1 MPTKPWK
8 DLEGHYFRID
18 VGSTAAAA
26 MQGDPYTIYY
36 TTEGYIVLNGEM
48 MGRTIT
54 DDSSPIQVIDLSALD
69 PNTWYPVT
77 CILPEYLPTNVLTIK
92 HNLWGWAGPIPPWA
106 SHSSGF
112 YAFMRVTCNPSRWGA
127 NVEKSL
133 VTHNSSL
140 YVKGASPIFFKRTTT
155 SNVTDRN
162 QSCAIFYLRGGT
174 TYHGSI
180 QIGNDLEIEKQ
191 YLAPWAV
198 HPDGFTDKGTKET
211 YLPISDTSKLPAN
224 IPDVPARL
232 DTLESTVKTKADASA
247 VYDRATVDQKIAAT
261 DAKNAAHKAVFSW
274 INNGYKDAQLK
285 QWMKIG
291 TEDSWYIE
299 PYAANRPDTKVGDKV
314 TGIFP
319 ASDTKNLYILHFEI
333 IGLEKNSAG
342 KIIQGQLRVLSSYL
356 IPNGEAGYKRLDNM
370 EAAIG
375 NKVDATAYL
384 QKVDELE
391 KKDGQLNTAIGQQA
405 KRIDKVQDVGIVA
418 FTDLEASVTNI
429 QQASVSLNFA
439 ICYAEMQNVFVA
451 KTIQN
456 GVAKYYNNWPT
467 AEMYNKDGVA
477 RADKLYMRF
486 TNGTMVPYAYHPVM
500 RKLVAIPAGMTS
512 GTDSLENCIKKLEN
526 KHLALRKKIKK
537 PHLMVG
543 RCVPHGAFP
552 GSAYYVKHPY
562 PFKIDKY
569 KTPITFSEPVELYN
583 EETNSHKTATEVT
596 EEDVMNGYNRF
607 VPVSMA
613 SKIDGVNP
621 VIIVCNKQQI
631 SPGHWD
637 LSNYTI
643 YDTIPQSSYLHPFNL
658 NQYHQPC
665 KTSRL
670 VYCEEE
676 GGHFELRLLP
686 PRPLTLEEARL
697 IADGKIPCI
706 TQYYRRCA
714 GMDGRH
720 SVLYRPRGIVSHT
733 KVLTKVSGT
742 CTSRTFVVYRRVHHG
757 SRLVIAGRFRV
768 LNGKSVVLI

>member
-54 DDSSPIQVIDLSALD
+54 DDSSPIQVIDLAALD

-77 CILPEYLPTNVLTIK
+77 CILPEYLPTNVLTI
-92 HNLWGWAGPIPPWA
+92 HHALQGWDGPIPPWA
-106 SHSSGF
+106 NHRLGF
-112 YAFMRVTCNPSRWGA
+112 FAFMRVTCNPSDWGA
-127 NVEKSL
+127 NRGYV
-133 VTHNSSL
+133 VITHNL
-140 YVKGASPIFFKRTTT
+140 YNFTVNDLAPVRYKCMSTTRYT
-155 SNVTDRN
+155 ERSHSV
-162 QSCAIFYLRGGT
+162 AIFYLRGGT

-198 HPDGFTDKGTKET
+198 HPDGFTDKGSKET
-211 YLPISDTSKLPAN
+211 YLPISDMSKLPAN

-232 DTLESTVKTKADASA
+232 DTLESAVKTKANASA
-247 VYDRATVDQKIAAT
+247 VYDRATVDQKIT
-261 DAKNAAHKAVFSW
+261 DKANELSR
-274 INNGYKDAQLK
+274 A
-285 QWMKIG
+285 IG
-291 TEDSWYIE
+291 TKVESSAYI
-299 PYAANRPDTKVGDKV
+299 A
-314 TGIFP
+314 
-319 ASDTKNLYILHFEI
+319 
-333 IGLEKNSAG
+333 
-342 KIIQGQLRVLSSYL
+342 
-356 IPNGEAGYKRLDNM
+356 
-370 EAAIG
+370 
-375 NKVDATAYL
+375 
-384 QKVDELE
+384 KVDELE
-391 KKDGQLNTAIGQQA
+391 KKDGQLNTAIGHQA

-418 FTDLEASVTNI
+418 FTDLESSVTNI

-537 PHLMVG
+537 PYLMVG
-543 RCVPHGAFP
+543 RRVPYGAFP
-552 GSAYYVKHPY
+552 GSAYYVTHSY

-596 EEDVMNGYNRF
+596 EADAINGYDRF

-637 LSNYTI
+637 LSGYTI
-643 YDTIPQSSYLHPFNL
+643 SRDYTTTIYLD
-658 NQYHQPC
+658 QYHQPC
-665 KTSRL
+665 QTSRL
-670 VYCEEE
+670 IYYKEQ
-676 GGHFELRLLP
+676 GGCHFELRLLP

-697 IADGKIPCI
+697 IAEGKIPCI

-733 KVLTKVSGT
+733 KVLTKVSGL

-757 SRLVIAGRFRV
+757 RRLVIAGRFRV

>member
-54 DDSSPIQVIDLSALD
+54 DDSSPTQVIDLAALD

-77 CILPEYLPTNVLTIK
+77 CILQNSYQTNVLTIIRS
-92 HNLWGWAGPIPPWA
+92 LSDYDGQIPPWA
-106 SHSSGF
+106 EHKRGF
-112 YAFMRVTCNPSRWGA
+112 SAFMRVICNGSSWGSFPT
-127 NVEKSL
+127 NIDMVYNRSIFIKDR
-133 VTHNSSL
+133 T
-140 YVKGASPIFFKRTTT
+140 SPIVFGYLTDT
-155 SNVTDRN
+155 NVN
-162 QSCAIFYLRGGT
+162 QYGKNVAIFYLRGGT

-198 HPDGFTDKGTKET
+198 HPDGFTDKGSKET

-232 DTLESTVKTKADASA
+232 DTLESSVKTKANASA
-247 VYDRATVDQKIAAT
+247 VYDRATVDQKIT
-261 DAKNAAHKAVFSW
+261 DKA
-274 INNGYKDAQLK
+274 N
-285 QWMKIG
+285 
-291 TEDSWYIE
+291 E
-299 PYAANRPDTKVGDKV
+299 
-314 TGIFP
+314 
-319 ASDTKNLYILHFEI
+319 
-333 IGLEKNSAG
+333 
-342 KIIQGQLRVLSSYL
+342 LS
-356 IPNGEAGYKRLDNM
+356 R
-370 EAAIG
+370 AIG
-375 NKVDATAYL
+375 NKVDATTYL

-500 RKLVAIPAGMTS
+500 RKLVAIPAGVTS

-537 PHLMVG
+537 PYLMVG
-543 RCVPHGAFP
+543 RRVPYGAFP

-562 PFKIDKY
+562 PFKISAYDITSKL
-569 KTPITFSEPVELYN
+569 TFSEPVNLYN
-583 EETNSHKTATEVT
+583 EQTRSLITATEVT
-596 EEDVMNGYNRF
+596 LADVQNGYNRF

-613 SKIDGVNP
+613 TQIDGVNP
-621 VIIVCNKQQI
+621 VIIVCNKQQM
-631 SPGHWD
+631 SPDHWD

-643 YDTIPQSSYLHPFNL
+643 PLRLVNL

-665 KTSRL
+665 QTSRL

-676 GGHFELRLLP
+676 GGRFELRLLP
-686 PRPLTLEEARL
+686 PRPLTLEEARQ

-720 SVLYRPRGIVSHT
+720 SVLYRPRGIVSNT
-733 KVLTKVSGT
+733 KVLKKVSGM

>member
-54 DDSSPIQVIDLSALD
+54 DDSSPTQVIDLAALD

-77 CILPEYLPTNVLTIK
+77 CILPEKLPTNVLTIG
-92 HNLWGWAGPIPPWA
+92 HYLGQHGAPPPWA
-106 SHSSGF
+106 THTQGF
-112 YAFMRVTCNPSRWGA
+112 YAFMQLVCNPSDWGMNNGYA
-127 NVEKSL
+127 VIRHFRYNY
-133 VTHNSSL
+133 T
-140 YVKGASPIFFKRTTT
+140 YAYQRPIFYRGMSTTQHT
-155 SNVTDRN
+155 ERSHSV
-162 QSCAIFYLRGGT
+162 AIFYLRGGT

-198 HPDGFTDKGTKET
+198 HPDGFTDKGSKET
-211 YLPISDTSKLPAN
+211 YLPISDMSKLPSVIN
-224 IPDVPARL
+224 DVPARL
-232 DTLESTVKTKADASA
+232 DTLESAVKTKANASA

-291 TEDSWYIE
+291 TEDRWYIE

-314 TGIFP
+314 TGVFP

-342 KIIQGQLRVLSSYL
+342 KIIQGQLRVLSNYI

-375 NKVDATAYL
+375 TKVESSAYL

-451 KTIQN
+451 KTIEN

-500 RKLVAIPAGMTS
+500 RKLVAIPAGVTS
-512 GTDSLENCIKKLEN
+512 GTDSLENCIKKLEKKDGELSN
-526 KHLALRKKIKK
+526 AIGRKADASAVYDRATVDRLHQDVVKTSQLPEVYEQASLYGVLTVERTETLPAYAREVHVRQTGSMTLGISTDTASLSTSRGLYIYIEGHDGSVTLRT
-537 PHLMVG
+537 PAPVWYLDSG
-543 RCVPHGAFP
+543 GAIAQSKRFKMTFGAACCLTYRE
-552 GSAYYVKHPY
+552 GSFTLIPLSPV
-562 PFKIDKY
+562 
-569 KTPITFSEPVELYN
+569 PITP
-583 EETNSHKTATEVT
+583 A
-596 EEDVMNGYNRF
+596 
-607 VPVSMA
+607 
-613 SKIDGVNP
+613 
-621 VIIVCNKQQI
+621 
-631 SPGHWD
+631 
-637 LSNYTI
+637 
-643 YDTIPQSSYLHPFNL
+643 
-658 NQYHQPC
+658 
-665 KTSRL
+665 
-670 VYCEEE
+670 
-676 GGHFELRLLP
+676 
-686 PRPLTLEEARL
+686 
-697 IADGKIPCI
+697 
-706 TQYYRRCA
+706 
-714 GMDGRH
+714 
-720 SVLYRPRGIVSHT
+720 
-733 KVLTKVSGT
+733 
-742 CTSRTFVVYRRVHHG
+742 
-757 SRLVIAGRFRV
+757 
-768 LNGKSVVLI
+768 

>member
-54 DDSSPIQVIDLSALD
+54 DDSSPTQVIDLAELD

-77 CILPEYLPTNVLTIK
+77 CILPEYLPTNVLTI
-92 HNLWGWAGPIPPWA
+92 HHALQGWDGPIPPWA
-106 SHSSGF
+106 NHRLGF
-112 YAFMRVTCNPSRWGA
+112 FAFMRVTCNPSDWGA
-127 NVEKSL
+127 NQGYV
-133 VTHNSSL
+133 VITHNL
-140 YVKGASPIFFKRTTT
+140 YNFTVNDFAPVRYKCMSTTRYT
-155 SNVTDRN
+155 ERSHSV
-162 QSCAIFYLRGGT
+162 AIFYLRGGT

-198 HPDGFTDKGTKET
+198 HPDGFTDKGTGET

-247 VYDRATVDQKIAAT
+247 VYDRATVDQKIT
-261 DAKNAAHKAVFSW
+261 DKA
-274 INNGYKDAQLK
+274 N
-285 QWMKIG
+285 
-291 TEDSWYIE
+291 E
-299 PYAANRPDTKVGDKV
+299 
-314 TGIFP
+314 
-319 ASDTKNLYILHFEI
+319 
-333 IGLEKNSAG
+333 
-342 KIIQGQLRVLSSYL
+342 LS
-356 IPNGEAGYKRLDNM
+356 R
-370 EAAIG
+370 AIG

-451 KTIQN
+451 KTIEN

-500 RKLVAIPAGMTS
+500 RKLVAIPAGVTS

-537 PHLMVG
+537 PYLMVG
-543 RCVPHGAFP
+543 RRVPYGAFP

-562 PFKIDKY
+562 PFKISAYDITSKL
-569 KTPITFSEPVELYN
+569 TFSEPVNLYN
-583 EETNSHKTATEVT
+583 EQTRSLITATEVT
-596 EEDVMNGYNRF
+596 LADVQNGYNRF

-613 SKIDGVNP
+613 TQIDGVNP
-621 VIIVCNKQQI
+621 VIIVCNKQQM
-631 SPGHWD
+631 SPDHWD

-643 YDTIPQSSYLHPFNL
+643 PLRLVNL

-665 KTSRL
+665 QTSRL

-676 GGHFELRLLP
+676 GGRFELRLLP
-686 PRPLTLEEARL
+686 PRPLTLEEARQ

-720 SVLYRPRGIVSHT
+720 SVLYRPRGIVSNT
-733 KVLTKVSGT
+733 KVLKKVSGM

>member
-54 DDSSPIQVIDLSALD
+54 DDSSPTQVIDLAALD

-77 CILPEYLPTNVLTIK
+77 CILPEYLPTNVLTI
-92 HNLWGWAGPIPPWA
+92 HHALQGWDGPIPPWA
-106 SHSSGF
+106 NHRLGF
-112 YAFMRVTCNPSRWGA
+112 FAFMRVTCNPSDWGA
-127 NVEKSL
+127 NRGYV
-133 VTHNSSL
+133 VITHNL
-140 YVKGASPIFFKRTTT
+140 YNFTVNDFAPVRYKCMSTTRYT
-155 SNVTDRN
+155 ERSHSV
-162 QSCAIFYLRGGT
+162 AIFYLRGGT

-198 HPDGFTDKGTKET
+198 HPDGFTDTGSKET

-232 DTLESTVKTKADASA
+232 DTLESAVKTKAEASA
-247 VYDRATVDQKIAAT
+247 VYDRATVDQKIT
-261 DAKNAAHKAVFSW
+261 DKANELSR
-274 INNGYKDAQLK
+274 A
-285 QWMKIG
+285 IG
-291 TEDSWYIE
+291 T
-299 PYAANRPDTKVGDKV
+299 KV
-314 TGIFP
+314 
-319 ASDTKNLYILHFEI
+319 E
-333 IGLEKNSAG
+333 
-342 KIIQGQLRVLSSYL
+342 SS
-356 IPNGEAGYKRLDNM
+356 
-370 EAAIG
+370 
-375 NKVDATAYL
+375 AYL

-391 KKDGQLNTAIGQQA
+391 KKDGELNTAIGQQA

-429 QQASVSLNFA
+429 MQASVSLNFA

-500 RKLVAIPAGMTS
+500 RKLVAIPAGVTS

-537 PHLMVG
+537 PYLMVG
-543 RCVPHGAFP
+543 RRVPYGAFP

-562 PFKIDKY
+562 PFKISAYDITSKL
-569 KTPITFSEPVELYN
+569 TFSEPVNLYN
-583 EETNSHKTATEVT
+583 EQTRSLITATEVT
-596 EEDVMNGYNRF
+596 LADVQNGYNRF

-613 SKIDGVNP
+613 TQIDGVNP
-621 VIIVCNKQQI
+621 VIIVCNKQQM
-631 SPGHWD
+631 SPDHWD

-643 YDTIPQSSYLHPFNL
+643 PLRLVNL

-665 KTSRL
+665 QTSRL
-670 VYCEEE
+670 VYCEEK
-676 GGHFELRLLP
+676 GGRFELRLLP
-686 PRPLTLEEARL
+686 PRPLTLEEARQ

-720 SVLYRPRGIVSHT
+720 SVLYRPRGIVSNT
-733 KVLTKVSGT
+733 KVLKKVSGM

>member
-54 DDSSPIQVIDLSALD
+54 DDSSPIQVIDLAALD

-77 CILPEYLPTNVLTIK
+77 CILPENLPTNVLTIK

-112 YAFMRVTCNPSRWGA
+112 YAFMRVTCNPSHWGA
-127 NVEKSL
+127 NVAKSL
-133 VTHNSSL
+133 VTHNANQ
-140 YVKGASPIFFKRTTT
+140 YVKGASPIFFKRTTY

-198 HPDGFTDKGTKET
+198 HPDGFTDKGSKET

-232 DTLESTVKTKADASA
+232 DSLESAVKTKADASA
-247 VYDRATVDQKIAAT
+247 VYDRATVDQKIT
-261 DAKNAAHKAVFSW
+261 DKA
-274 INNGYKDAQLK
+274 N
-285 QWMKIG
+285 
-291 TEDSWYIE
+291 E
-299 PYAANRPDTKVGDKV
+299 
-314 TGIFP
+314 
-319 ASDTKNLYILHFEI
+319 
-333 IGLEKNSAG
+333 
-342 KIIQGQLRVLSSYL
+342 LS
-356 IPNGEAGYKRLDNM
+356 R
-370 EAAIG
+370 AIG

-429 QQASVSLNFA
+429 MQASVMLNFA

-451 KTIQN
+451 KTIEN

-500 RKLVAIPAGMTS
+500 RKLVAIPAGVTS
-512 GTDSLENCIKKLEN
+512 GTDSLENCIKKLETKDGELSTLIGRKADASAVYDRATVN
-526 KHLALRKKIKK
+526 RLLAAKQNAGNYVTAI
-537 PHLMVG
+537 G
-543 RCVPHGAFP
+543 RMYPGGGPGLNVTLSSGAAQGISVADNASESRDGYMSAADYKLLHQGVLKNSLLPEVYEQAHRNGRLQVTQTVTIPEYAKEIHILQSSNIEVRIPSAMQENGYGITFYCEGHTGTATIRSTVPMWYRNANGNIAQSNRLVMTF
-552 GSAYYVKHPY
+552 GSALCITWRGGSRTAIQLSPV
-562 PFKIDKY
+562 
-569 KTPITFSEPVELYN
+569 PITP
-583 EETNSHKTATEVT
+583 A
-596 EEDVMNGYNRF
+596 
-607 VPVSMA
+607 
-613 SKIDGVNP
+613 
-621 VIIVCNKQQI
+621 
-631 SPGHWD
+631 
-637 LSNYTI
+637 
-643 YDTIPQSSYLHPFNL
+643 
-658 NQYHQPC
+658 
-665 KTSRL
+665 
-670 VYCEEE
+670 
-676 GGHFELRLLP
+676 
-686 PRPLTLEEARL
+686 
-697 IADGKIPCI
+697 
-706 TQYYRRCA
+706 
-714 GMDGRH
+714 
-720 SVLYRPRGIVSHT
+720 
-733 KVLTKVSGT
+733 
-742 CTSRTFVVYRRVHHG
+742 
-757 SRLVIAGRFRV
+757 
-768 LNGKSVVLI
+768 

>member
-54 DDSSPIQVIDLSALD
+54 DDSSPTQVIDLAALD

-77 CILPEYLPTNVLTIK
+77 CILPEYLPTNVLTI
-92 HNLWGWAGPIPPWA
+92 HHALQGWDGPIPPWA
-106 SHSSGF
+106 NHRLGF
-112 YAFMRVTCNPSRWGA
+112 FAFMRVTCNPSDWGA
-127 NVEKSL
+127 NRGYV
-133 VTHNSSL
+133 VITHNL
-140 YVKGASPIFFKRTTT
+140 YNFTVNDFAPVRYKCMSTTRYT
-155 SNVTDRN
+155 ERSHSV
-162 QSCAIFYLRGGT
+162 AIFYLRGGT

-198 HPDGFTDKGTKET
+198 HPDGFTDTGSKET

-247 VYDRATVDQKIAAT
+247 VYDRATVDQKIT
-261 DAKNAAHKAVFSW
+261 DKA
-274 INNGYKDAQLK
+274 N
-285 QWMKIG
+285 
-291 TEDSWYIE
+291 E
-299 PYAANRPDTKVGDKV
+299 
-314 TGIFP
+314 
-319 ASDTKNLYILHFEI
+319 
-333 IGLEKNSAG
+333 
-342 KIIQGQLRVLSSYL
+342 LS
-356 IPNGEAGYKRLDNM
+356 R
-370 EAAIG
+370 AIG
-375 NKVDATAYL
+375 NKVDATAYI

-429 QQASVSLNFA
+429 MQASVSLNFA

-537 PHLMVG
+537 PYLMVG
-543 RCVPHGAFP
+543 RRVPYGAFP

-562 PFKIDKY
+562 PFKISAYD
-569 KTPITFSEPVELYN
+569 ITSKLIFSEPVNLYN
-583 EETNSHKTATEVT
+583 EQTRSLITATEVT
-596 EEDVMNGYNRF
+596 LADIQNGYDRF

-613 SKIDGVNP
+613 TQIDGVNP
-621 VIIVCNKQQI
+621 VIIVCNKQQM
-631 SPGHWD
+631 SPDHWD

-643 YDTIPQSSYLHPFNL
+643 PLRLVNL

-665 KTSRL
+665 QTSRL

-676 GGHFELRLLP
+676 GGRFELRLLP
-686 PRPLTLEEARL
+686 PRPLTLEEARQ

-720 SVLYRPRGIVSHT
+720 SVLYRPRGIVSNT
-733 KVLTKVSGT
+733 KVLKKVSGM

>member
-77 CILPEYLPTNVLTIK
+77 CILPEYLPTNVLTI
-92 HNLWGWAGPIPPWA
+92 HHALQGWDSPIPPWA
-106 SHSSGF
+106 NHRLGF
-112 YAFMRVTCNPSRWGA
+112 FAFMRVTCNPSDWGA
-127 NVEKSL
+127 NRGYV
-133 VTHNSSL
+133 VITHNL
-140 YVKGASPIFFKRTTT
+140 YNFTVNDFAPVRYKCMSTTRYT
-155 SNVTDRN
+155 ERSHSV
-162 QSCAIFYLRGGT
+162 AIFYLRGGT

-198 HPDGFTDKGTKET
+198 HPDGFTDKGSKET
-211 YLPISDTSKLPAN
+211 YLPISDKSKLPAH

-232 DTLESTVKTKADASA
+232 DTLESTVKTKAEASA
-247 VYDRATVDQKIAAT
+247 VYDRATVDQKIT
-261 DAKNAAHKAVFSW
+261 DKA
-274 INNGYKDAQLK
+274 N
-285 QWMKIG
+285 
-291 TEDSWYIE
+291 E
-299 PYAANRPDTKVGDKV
+299 
-314 TGIFP
+314 
-319 ASDTKNLYILHFEI
+319 
-333 IGLEKNSAG
+333 
-342 KIIQGQLRVLSSYL
+342 LS
-356 IPNGEAGYKRLDNM
+356 R
-370 EAAIG
+370 AIG

-500 RKLVAIPAGMTS
+500 RKLVAIPAGVTS

-537 PHLMVG
+537 PYLMVG
-543 RCVPHGAFP
+543 RRVPYGAFP

-562 PFKIDKY
+562 PFKISAYDITSKL
-569 KTPITFSEPVELYN
+569 TFSEPVNLYN
-583 EETNSHKTATEVT
+583 EQTRSLITATEVT
-596 EEDVMNGYNRF
+596 LADVQNGYNRF

-613 SKIDGVNP
+613 TQIDGVNP
-621 VIIVCNKQQI
+621 VIIVCNKQQM
-631 SPGHWD
+631 SPDHWD

-643 YDTIPQSSYLHPFNL
+643 PLRLVNL

-665 KTSRL
+665 QTSRL

-676 GGHFELRLLP
+676 GGRFELRLLP
-686 PRPLTLEEARL
+686 PRPLTLEEARQ

-720 SVLYRPRGIVSHT
+720 SVLYRPRGIVSNT
-733 KVLTKVSGT
+733 KVLKKVSGM

>member
-77 CILPEYLPTNVLTIK
+77 CILQNVYDTNVLTLVK
-92 HNLWGWAGPIPPWA
+92 RLGDNDGNIPPWA
-106 SHSSGF
+106 EHKRGF
-112 YAFMRVTCNPSRWGA
+112 SALMRVICNGSSWGSFPT
-127 NVEKSL
+127 NIDMVYNRSIFIKDR
-133 VTHNSSL
+133 T
-140 YVKGASPIFFKRTTT
+140 SPIVFGYLTDT
-155 SNVTDRN
+155 NVN
-162 QSCAIFYLRGGT
+162 QYGKNVAIFYLRGGT

-198 HPDGFTDKGTKET
+198 HPDGFTDTGSKET

-247 VYDRATVDQKIAAT
+247 VYDRATVDQKIT
-261 DAKNAAHKAVFSW
+261 DKA
-274 INNGYKDAQLK
+274 N
-285 QWMKIG
+285 
-291 TEDSWYIE
+291 E
-299 PYAANRPDTKVGDKV
+299 
-314 TGIFP
+314 
-319 ASDTKNLYILHFEI
+319 
-333 IGLEKNSAG
+333 
-342 KIIQGQLRVLSSYL
+342 LS
-356 IPNGEAGYKRLDNM
+356 R
-370 EAAIG
+370 AIG

-429 QQASVSLNFA
+429 MQASVSLNFA

-500 RKLVAIPAGMTS
+500 RKLVAIPAGVTS
-512 GTDSLENCIKKLEN
+512 GTDSLENCIKKLETKDGELSTLIGRKADVSAVYDRATVN
-526 KHLALRKKIKK
+526 RLLAAKQNTGNYVTAI
-537 PHLMVG
+537 G
-543 RCVPHGAFP
+543 RMYPGGGPGLNVTLSSGAAQGISVADNANESRDGYMSAADYKLLHQGVLKNSLLPEVYEQAHRNGRLQVTQTVTIPEYAKEIHILQSSNIEVRIPSAMQENGYGITFYCEGHTGTATIRSTVPMWYRNANGNIAQSNRLVMTF
-552 GSAYYVKHPY
+552 GSALCITWRGGSRTAIQLSPV
-562 PFKIDKY
+562 
-569 KTPITFSEPVELYN
+569 PITP
-583 EETNSHKTATEVT
+583 A
-596 EEDVMNGYNRF
+596 
-607 VPVSMA
+607 
-613 SKIDGVNP
+613 
-621 VIIVCNKQQI
+621 
-631 SPGHWD
+631 
-637 LSNYTI
+637 
-643 YDTIPQSSYLHPFNL
+643 
-658 NQYHQPC
+658 
-665 KTSRL
+665 
-670 VYCEEE
+670 
-676 GGHFELRLLP
+676 
-686 PRPLTLEEARL
+686 
-697 IADGKIPCI
+697 
-706 TQYYRRCA
+706 
-714 GMDGRH
+714 
-720 SVLYRPRGIVSHT
+720 
-733 KVLTKVSGT
+733 
-742 CTSRTFVVYRRVHHG
+742 
-757 SRLVIAGRFRV
+757 
-768 LNGKSVVLI
+768 

>member
-54 DDSSPIQVIDLSALD
+54 DDSSPTQVIDLAALD

-77 CILPEYLPTNVLTIK
+77 CILPENLPTNVLTIK

-112 YAFMRVTCNPSRWGA
+112 YAFMRVTCNPSQWGA
-127 NVEKSL
+127 NVAKSL
-133 VTHNSSL
+133 VTHNANQ
-140 YVKGASPIFFKRTTT
+140 YVKGASPIFFKRTTY

-198 HPDGFTDKGTKET
+198 HPDGFTDKGSKET
-211 YLPISDTSKLPAN
+211 YLPISDMSKLPAN

-232 DTLESTVKTKADASA
+232 DTLESTVKTKADASS
-247 VYDRATVDQKIAAT
+247 VYDRATVNQKIT
-261 DAKNAAHKAVFSW
+261 DKA
-274 INNGYKDAQLK
+274 N
-285 QWMKIG
+285 
-291 TEDSWYIE
+291 E
-299 PYAANRPDTKVGDKV
+299 
-314 TGIFP
+314 
-319 ASDTKNLYILHFEI
+319 
-333 IGLEKNSAG
+333 
-342 KIIQGQLRVLSSYL
+342 LS
-356 IPNGEAGYKRLDNM
+356 R
-370 EAAIG
+370 AIG

-391 KKDGQLNTAIGQQA
+391 KKDGQLDTAIGQQA

-451 KTIQN
+451 KTIEN

-486 TNGTMVPYAYHPVM
+486 TNGTMVPYAYHPTQ
-500 RKLVAIPAGMTS
+500 RKLVAIPAGVTS

-537 PHLMVG
+537 PYLMVG
-543 RCVPHGAFP
+543 RRVPYGAFP

-562 PFKIDKY
+562 PFKISAYDITSKL
-569 KTPITFSEPVELYN
+569 TFSEPVNLYN
-583 EETNSHKTATEVT
+583 EQTRSLITATEVT
-596 EEDVMNGYNRF
+596 LADVQNGYNRF

-613 SKIDGVNP
+613 TQIDGVNP
-621 VIIVCNKQQI
+621 VIIVCYKQQM
-631 SPGHWD
+631 SPDHWD

-643 YDTIPQSSYLHPFNL
+643 PLRLVNL

-665 KTSRL
+665 QTSRL

-676 GGHFELRLLP
+676 GGRFELRLLP
-686 PRPLTLEEARL
+686 PRPLTLEEARQ

-720 SVLYRPRGIVSHT
+720 SVLYRPRGIVSNT
-733 KVLTKVSGT
+733 KVLKKVSGM

-768 LNGKSVVLI
+768 LNGKIVVLI